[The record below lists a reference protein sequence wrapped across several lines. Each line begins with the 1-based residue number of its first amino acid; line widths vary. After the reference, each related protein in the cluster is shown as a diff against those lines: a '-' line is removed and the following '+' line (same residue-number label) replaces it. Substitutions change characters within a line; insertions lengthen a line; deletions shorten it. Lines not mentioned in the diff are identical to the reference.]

1 MIGIYSIYSK
11 SQNCY
16 YIGKSMD
23 IHKRILK
30 HKSDLRLGRH
40 HSPYL
45 QNTYNKYGE
54 KDLVFSII
62 CECTK
67 EESGNLEQEYIKKY
81 NSYNNGFNCTLGGEW
96 GAPGRKFSEET
107 LKRMSENMI
116 GEKNPMYGCNGE
128 KNPNC
133 KITEEIATYL
143 YFFTHSKRIFPKIVR
158 KNFIGHYGITV
169 DIYKKIQQDKTWKI
183 LKDKVDLQ
191 DEELY
196 QKTCNFIKSILSEE
210 PKG

>member
-1 MIGIYSIYSK
+1 MVGIYSIYSK

-16 YIGKSMD
+16 YIGKSKD

-30 HKSDLRLGRH
+30 HKSDLRLGKH

-54 KDLVFSII
+54 EDLVYTII
-62 CECTK
+62 QECSY
-67 EESGNLEQEYIKKY
+67 EGSGELEKYYIKKY
-81 NSYNNGFNCTLGGEW
+81 DAFNNGFNMTEGGEW

-107 LKRMSENMI
+107 LKRMHEQML
-116 GEKNPMYGCNGE
+116 GEKNPMYGAWGE

-133 KITEEIATYL
+133 KITKEIASYL
-143 YFFTHSKRIFPKIVR
+143 YFYTHSDKSFPKITR
-158 KNFIGHYGITV
+158 KDFVGKYGITI
-169 DIYKKIQQDKTWKI
+169 DIYDKIRTNKTWKKLQEEI
-183 LKDKVDLQ
+183 DLN

-196 QKTCNFIKSILSEE
+196 QKTL
-210 PKG
+210 